1 MNISEIHDFIDLIT
15 SKERGGFNTIEEKDS
30 ALDRASLT
38 LFEFYRKV
46 YAKSI
51 EAKEALS
58 PFRAKYDYRTNGTGE
73 ISISSGFD
81 FVHLLAMDVM
91 LNDPDA
97 PSGFNPDRRYP
108 VMFPN
113 EDELADRLNSQLK
126 QPTRTDPIADI
137 AGVGWYNLYPQVVH
151 SGTIYY
157 LTRPNKP
164 VFGYTQSGRTIT
176 YNPAT
181 STQLQWT
188 EPYLNAVIFLS
199 LRFLGINLQADYL
212 NQVMT
217 QFLTESN
224 GN

>member
-30 ALDRASLT
+30 ALDRGSLT
-38 LFEFYRKV
+38 LFEFYRKI

-58 PFRAKYDYRTNGTGE
+58 PFRDKYDYTTNGTGE

-81 FVHLLAMDVM
+81 FVHLLSMDVM
-91 LNDPDA
+91 VNNPDA
-97 PSGFNPDRRYP
+97 PSGFNPDRRFP

-113 EDELADRLNSQLK
+113 EDELADRRNSQLK
-126 QPTRTDPIADI
+126 QPTRTSPIADI
-137 AGVGWYNLYPQVVH
+137 LGTGWYNLYPEVVH
-151 SGTIYY
+151 SGTIYF

-176 YNPAT
+176 YDPAT
-181 STQLQWT
+181 STQLQWS
-188 EPYLNAVIFLS
+188 EPYLNQVIFLAI
-199 LRFLGINLQADYL
+199 RFLGVNLNNEVL
-212 NQVMT
+212 NQIMN
-217 QFLTESN
+217 QFLGETS
-224 GN
+224 